1 MVLHPRLLN
10 QLSKLVQLLI
20 LTHYKMNI
28 LKIYSIRSI
37 CSSLKLNTYILSYF
51 HFSIIDFSA
60 HFPYIIFLIKIF
72 SLTRR
77 FSIISFF
84 LVYEGSG
91 SQICEH
97 SSGVCRRCRTHAQE
111 IEGLLFLHY
120 LFSKVILDF
129 LVRIVLV
136 LCSQRMDIKQEL

>member
-1 MVLHPRLLN
+1 MVLHPSLLN

-51 HFSIIDFSA
+51 YFSIIDFSA
-60 HFPYIIFLIKIF
+60 HFSYIIFLIKIF

-77 FSIISFF
+77 FSIISF

-97 SSGVCRRCRTHAQE
+97 SSGVCRGCRTHAQE
-111 IEGLLFLHY
+111 IKGLL
-120 LFSKVILDF
+120 SKFFILESNIRF
-129 LVRIVLV
+129 P
-136 LCSQRMDIKQEL
+136 SQDCINFVKSTYEH